1 MEDVLMEIV
10 KNRVNEKVNTA
21 VNETT
26 VKHINDIMAKLKY
39 IAEQAMDLLS
49 IPQSQR
55 STYRGLVGR
64 GQGDL
69 NPVFRSLILSGNP
82 LFLCGFPG
90 FL

>member
-1 MEDVLMEIV
+1 MEKNPLFIETIRRDNEMEDVLMEIV

-55 STYRGLVGR
+55 STYTGLVGKR
-64 GQGDL
+64 TG
-69 NPVFRSLILSGNP
+69 
-82 LFLCGFPG
+82 
-90 FL
+90 